1 MSGKEGYQQPPDGTE
16 ATEMSIISPTQAQEP
31 GGTQCGKVPDS
42 VLLVQFVQKAD
53 PILLEAVRFFSASS
67 VLEDRVTYFPH

>member
-1 MSGKEGYQQPPDGTE
+1 MLRRVTSSPLMGTE
-16 ATEMSIISPTQAQEP
+16 AAEMSIISPVQAQEP
-31 GGTQCGKVPDS
+31 GDTRCGKVPDS
-42 VLLVQFVQKAD
+42 LLPVQFMQKAD